1 MTQIALEWAVNDQT
15 LRKNINTMQ
24 SISIGRHPNC
34 DIVLGDPHVSRRHAS
49 VYFVDGSFHIHNNSQ
64 TNPILFND
72 MWPISHNL
80 RADLQ
85 IGDSIT
91 IGRVRMKVVLP
102 QQAPGSNGQTTNG
115 NGNALLKHRCPS
127 CSHLM
132 DYGQSNCSWCGT
144 SLADAE
150 TVELEPERSFMDV
163 D

>member
-1 MTQIALEWAVNDQT
+1 MDGRPVS
-15 LRKNINTMQ
+15 KNINTMQ
-24 SISIGRHPNC
+24 TISIGRHPNC

-49 VYFVDGSFHIHNNSQ
+49 IYFTDGSFHIHNTSR

-85 IGDSIT
+85 IGDAIT
-91 IGRVRMKVVLP
+91 IGRVRLKVVLP
-102 QQAPGSNGQTTNG
+102 NQVSSHNGHNG
-115 NGNALLKHRCPS
+115 NGNGQLKHRCPA

-132 DYGQSNCSWCGT
+132 DYGQENCSWCGS